1 MRSAS
6 ILYGCEWILWGQSS
20 NITHCKSPAFPL
32 AALSALVG
40 VVDVAFVV
48 DADRSAGSGVSFVGC
63 ATESES
69 ATSFNAAV
77 AAAVAAVATVATAA
91 DEFVIGET
99 DDADNSIGVSASMH
113 VAIGRVALAATG
125 DGNIGATLAT
135 GVADT
140 G

>member
-6 ILYGCEWILWGQSS
+6 ILYGCEWFLWGQSS

-48 DADRSAGSGVSFVGC
+48 DADRSAGSGVSSADC

-69 ATSFNAAV
+69 VASFV
-77 AAAVAAVATVATAA
+77 AAEATEVATVATAA
-91 DEFVIGET
+91 DAVVVGET
-99 DDADNSIGVSASMH
+99 HDADNSIGVSASMH
-113 VAIGRVALAATG
+113 VAIGEVVLAATG
-125 DGNIGATLAT
+125 DGNIGGTVAT
-135 GVADT
+135 GVVGT